1 MSFFAE
7 KAGGIMRKSRKYG
20 RLAAMALA
28 LILLVQMS
36 THAAGNTDS
45 KINDVQ
51 DSIDDLTQ
59 QQEEQQQV
67 LDELNGYKAQLSA
80 EAAQLNEQLQSIS
93 DSLTLLQEQID
104 EKTAAIADAQTQI
117 DSLTQ
122 QADALYEA
130 MKKRIQYTYE
140 NGSTSYVDALFQ
152 AESFADL
159 MNRVEYVKAI
169 HDYDREQL
177 EVYQTTVAAILEEQ
191 QAMETAKAEL
201 EAAQEEAELQKQSA
215 ELLLA
220 AQQEKIVAANSDI
233 TSAQAD
239 LDATNDELA
248 RQKAYEEELERQK
261 AQEDAKRQD
270 EIKQQEEQLPDAPAI
285 STSEGDLALMAAII
299 QCEAGGESYEGK
311 LAVGSVVMNRV
322 ASSYFPNTVMGVIY
336 QKGQFSPVASGRFAT
351 VLEKGADDSCVQAA
365 AEVLGGKRTI
375 NCLYFRRN
383 NGTIDGTVIGN
394 HVFY

>member
-201 EAAQEEAELQKQSA
+201 EAAQEEAEQQKQSA
-215 ELLLA
+215 ESLLA
-220 AQQEKIVAANSDI
+220 AQQEKIVSANSDI
-233 TSAQAD
+233 TSAQED

>member
-20 RLAAMALA
+20 RLAAMALT